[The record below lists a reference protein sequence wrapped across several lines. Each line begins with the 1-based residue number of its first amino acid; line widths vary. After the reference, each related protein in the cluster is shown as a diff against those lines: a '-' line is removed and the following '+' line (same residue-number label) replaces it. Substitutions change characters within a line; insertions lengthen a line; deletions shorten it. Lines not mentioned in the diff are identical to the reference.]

1 MPRLTEF
8 IDGAAR
14 LRGGAKAIDVWRM
27 ETKLEVLFEEARPSG
42 QQCSKASGIQC
53 FSTFLCL
60 EIGRCLKF
68 LDRCSYAVLPPRRF
82 DAHFHLGLKS
92 SNICDMLDGSHLTD
106 AGIVCS
112 CTEQTKINSAFRFVS
127 SLFRF

>member
-42 QQCSKASGIQC
+42 QQCFQTSRIQF

-60 EIGRCLKF
+60 EIGRCVNF
-68 LDRCSYAVLPPRRF
+68 F
-82 DAHFHLGLKS
+82 G
-92 SNICDMLDGSHLTD
+92 
-106 AGIVCS
+106 
-112 CTEQTKINSAFRFVS
+112 
-127 SLFRF
+127 